1 MREVRTKWLVRI
13 MRTGWLSW
21 VRANDKTIIDILE
34 SQGANLVTATSSL
47 VELLTH
53 FDSFMERGSKIK
65 DLEHEGDNITHN
77 LFAITSQT
85 FVTPLDREDISRL
98 TTAIDQIVNYVDESA
113 DKLIMFKI
121 KEPTIYMVE
130 LAKVLLSAS
139 QEIYLLLKRL
149 RKFKNANDLVG
160 HCRTIRKYE
169 HEGDTIYRNA
179 IAGLFETNTN
189 AVEIIK
195 LKDVYENLEASIDRC
210 QDTADIVEDIALK
223 YG

>member
-53 FDSFMERGSKIK
+53 FDSLMERGSKIK

-169 HEGDTIYRNA
+169 HEGDTIFRNA

>member
-1 MREVRTKWLVRI
+1 

-53 FDSFMERGSKIK
+53 FDSLMERGSKIK

-98 TTAIDQIVNYVDESA
+98 TTGIDQIVNYVDESA

-160 HCRTIRKYE
+160 HCRIIRKYE
-169 HEGDTIYRNA
+169 HKGDTIYRNA

-189 AVEIIK
+189 AVDIIK

-210 QDTADIVEDIALK
+210 QDTADIIEDIALK

>member
-1 MREVRTKWLVRI
+1 

-53 FDSFMERGSKIK
+53 FDSLMERGSKIK

-98 TTAIDQIVNYVDESA
+98 TTGIDQIVNYVDETA

-160 HCRTIRKYE
+160 HCRIIRKYE

>member
-1 MREVRTKWLVRI
+1 

-21 VRANDKTIIDILE
+21 VRANDKTIIDMLE
-34 SQGANLVTATSSL
+34 NQGANLVKATSSL

-53 FDSFMERGSKIK
+53 YDAVTEHKSKIK
-65 DLEHEGDNITHN
+65 DLEHEGDRITHD
-77 LFAITSQT
+77 LFTITSQT

-98 TTAIDQIVNYVDESA
+98 TTSIDEVVNYTDGTA
-113 DKLIMFKI
+113 DKFVLFKI
-121 KEPTIYMVE
+121 KEPTPYMIE

-139 QEIYLLLKRL
+139 QEIYLLMKRL
-149 RKFKNANDLVG
+149 RKFKDAKDLVG

-179 IAGLFETNTN
+179 IAELFETNTN

-195 LKDVYENLEASIDRC
+195 LKDVYENLESSIDRC

>member
-1 MREVRTKWLVRI
+1 

-34 SQGANLVTATSSL
+34 NQGANLVKATSSL

-53 FDSFMERGSKIK
+53 FDMLMERGSKIK
-65 DLEHEGDNITHN
+65 DLEHEGDRITHN

-121 KEPTIYMVE
+121 KEPTPYMIE

-139 QEIYLLLKRL
+139 QEIYLLMKRL

-179 IAGLFETNTN
+179 IAELFEMNTN

>member
-1 MREVRTKWLVRI
+1 

-21 VRANDKTIIDILE
+21 VRANDKTIIEMLE
-34 SQGANLVTATSSL
+34 KQGANLVRATSSL

-53 FDSFMERGSKIK
+53 YEAVTERKSKIK
-65 DLEHEGDNITHN
+65 DLEHEGDRITHE
-77 LFAITSQT
+77 LFTITSQT

-98 TTAIDQIVNYVDESA
+98 TTSIDEVVNYVDETA

-121 KEPTIYMVE
+121 KEPTPYMIE
-130 LAKVLLSAS
+130 LSKVLLTAS

-149 RKFKNANDLVG
+149 RKFKDAKDLVG

-179 IAGLFETNTN
+179 IAELFETNTN

-195 LKDVYENLEASIDRC
+195 LKDVYENLESSIDRC

>member
-1 MREVRTKWLVRI
+1 

-21 VRANDKTIIDILE
+21 VRTNDKTIIDILE

-53 FDSFMERGSKIK
+53 FDSLIERGSKIK
-65 DLEHEGDNITHN
+65 DLEHEGDKITHN

-98 TTAIDQIVNYVDESA
+98 TTGIDQIVNYVDESA

-149 RKFKNANDLVG
+149 RK
-160 HCRTIRKYE
+160 
-169 HEGDTIYRNA
+169 
-179 IAGLFETNTN
+179 
-189 AVEIIK
+189 
-195 LKDVYENLEASIDRC
+195 
-210 QDTADIVEDIALK
+210 
-223 YG
+223 

>member
-1 MREVRTKWLVRI
+1 

-53 FDSFMERGSKIK
+53 FDSLMERGSKIK

-98 TTAIDQIVNYVDESA
+98 TTGIDQIVNYVDESA

>member
-1 MREVRTKWLVRI
+1 

-53 FDSFMERGSKIK
+53 FDSLIERGSKIK
-65 DLEHEGDNITHN
+65 DLEHEGDKITHN
-77 LFAITSQT
+77 LFAMTSQT

-98 TTAIDQIVNYVDESA
+98 TTGIDQIVNYVDESA

-149 RKFKNANDLVG
+149 RKFKNANDLVS

-169 HEGDTIYRNA
+169 HEGDTVYRKA
-179 IAGLFETNTN
+179 IAELFDTNTN

-195 LKDVYENLEASIDRC
+195 LKDIYENLEASIDRC

>member
-1 MREVRTKWLVRI
+1 
-13 MRTGWLSW
+13 MRTGWLAW
-21 VRANDKTIIDILE
+21 VRANDKTIIDMLE
-34 SQGANLVTATSSL
+34 NQGTNLVTATSSL
-47 VELLTH
+47 VELLMY
-53 FDSFMERGSKIK
+53 FDDLTDRKSRIK
-65 DLEHEGDNITHN
+65 DLEHKGDKITHD

-98 TTAIDQIVNYVDESA
+98 TTAIDQIVNYVDESS

-121 KEPTIYMVE
+121 KEPTPYMIE

-139 QEIYLLLKRL
+139 QEIYMLIKRL
-149 RKFKNANDLVG
+149 RKFKNANDLVV

-169 HEGDTIYRNA
+169 HEGDIIYRNV
-179 IAGLFETNTN
+179 IAKLFETNTN

-195 LKDVYENLEASIDRC
+195 LKDVYESLEASIDRC

>member
-1 MREVRTKWLVRI
+1 

-34 SQGANLVTATSSL
+34 SQGANLVMATSSL

-53 FDSFMERGSKIK
+53 FDALMERGSKIK
-65 DLEHEGDNITHN
+65 DLEHEGDKITHN

-98 TTAIDQIVNYVDESA
+98 TTGIDQIVNYVDESA

-121 KEPTIYMVE
+121 KEPTPYMIE
-130 LAKVLLSAS
+130 LAKILLSAS
-139 QEIYLLLKRL
+139 QEIYLLMKRL

-179 IAGLFETNTN
+179 IAGLFETTN

>member
-1 MREVRTKWLVRI
+1 

-34 SQGANLVTATSSL
+34 SQGANLVTAASSL

-53 FDSFMERGSKIK
+53 FDSLMERGSKIK

-98 TTAIDQIVNYVDESA
+98 TTGIDQIVNYVDESA

>member
-1 MREVRTKWLVRI
+1 

-21 VRANDKTIIDILE
+21 VRANDKTIIDMLE
-34 SQGANLVTATSSL
+34 NQGANLVTATSSL
-47 VELLTH
+47 VELLTY
-53 FDSFMERGSKIK
+53 FDDLTERKSKIK
-65 DLEHEGDNITHN
+65 DLEHEGDKITHDI
-77 LFAITSQT
+77 FAITSQT

-121 KEPTIYMVE
+121 KEPTPYMIE

-139 QEIYLLLKRL
+139 QEIYLLMKRL

-179 IAGLFETNTN
+179 IAKLFETNTN